1 MVMRKFTTNEKGN
14 VAILFA
20 LSLLPAIGG
29 MGAAIDYSMANAQRT
44 AMQAAIDATA
54 LALAKQMPLTQ
65 AQLDARGK
73 DFFSANLGAAPLSNL
88 QLTIVPSTSKLNLTA
103 TADYSTKMVSIIGV
117 NTMQIGAKTEAKWGI
132 GKVEVALAL
141 DNTGSMSWSGK
152 MTQLKIAAH
161 NLLDTLQA
169 AAQNPGDAKVAI
181 IPFGFQVKLDTSYRN
196 AFWIRYLTD
205 PLSKPGLSAGQ
216 VKNAWEGC
224 ITDRQR
230 TPGDHD
236 VKDSLPTANARKFPG
251 VYYPGEDCGDLAT
264 TMFLS
269 TDWTAL
275 HNKVT
280 AMQPVGYTNVTM
292 GAVWGWH
299 ALDPNMPFS
308 GAAAYNTPD
317 LQKFLIL
324 LTDGDNTQSRYESF
338 PPSATEVVT
347 MDARTLLACTN
358 AKAAG
363 IKIYSI
369 RVIEGNS
376 TLLQACASAPSMYFD
391 VQDAGQLIGVF
402 GAIGAQI
409 ANLHLSK

>member
-1 MVMRKFTTNEKGN
+1 MHNFKKNEKGN

-20 LSLLPAIGG
+20 LAILPAIGG

-65 AQLDARGK
+65 AQLNARGK
-73 DFFSANLGAAPLSNL
+73 EFFDANLGVAPVANV
-88 QLTIVPSTSKLNLTA
+88 QLTIVPSTGKLNLTA
-103 TADYSTKMVSIIGV
+103 TANYSTKMVSILGV
-117 NTMQIGAKTEAKWGI
+117 NTMQIGAKAEAKWGI

-181 IPFGFQVKLDTSYRN
+181 IPFGFQVRLDTSYRN
-196 AFWIRYLTD
+196 ASWIRYLTD

-230 TPGDHD
+230 TPGNHD

-264 TMFLS
+264 AMFLS

-308 GAAAYNTPD
+308 GAATYNTPN

-324 LTDGDNTQSRYESF
+324 LTDGDNTQSRYESY
-338 PPSATEVVT
+338 PPSSAEVT
-347 MDARTLLACTN
+347 MMDSRTALACAN
-358 AKAAG
+358 AKLAG
-363 IKIYSI
+363 IKIFAI
-369 RVIEGNS
+369 RVIEGNA
-376 TLLQACASAPSMYFD
+376 TLLAGCASSPSMYFD
-391 VQDAGQLIGVF
+391 VSDASQLSGIFSTIGS
-402 GAIGAQI
+402 QI